1 MNYINKIAFTL
12 GIITIIGLIPA
23 CEQFETFNE
32 NPNEP
37 TIVSP
42 DVLFTSG
49 LRNAVNTLVTESF
62 LLGNNIGQLTAKTLR
77 TEVDA
82 YNWNAF
88 PTVWEGLYESLT
100 DITAVEHIARETG
113 NEQLEGAAKVVK
125 SWIFASLTNA
135 YGDIPYFDAVKG
147 AENNFTPAYDDQ
159 ELIYQDLLSQLE
171 SARALLGGKGS
182 ISGDLIYNGD
192 ASGWLKL
199 ANGLS
204 LRLLMTAGDKIPN
217 AANQFATIASSG
229 ILITQNVDNATLTY
243 LDGFPNQ
250 YPLVPIKT
258 GDFDAV
264 AISQT
269 ALKVLESY
277 KDPRLMRY
285 ARPDND
291 DFTDITAFTG
301 AVNGSNSANCSKIG
315 SRLGLSYWND
325 PTKKTASA
333 LGLPMAEG
341 LIMTAAETHFLLA
354 EGIAK
359 GWMEGDLESLYK
371 SGIELSMEYYQVDLA
386 PFGWDDFEDYY
397 NNSGVQFNENTDIWE
412 QKWLALFFNGLEPY
426 FEVRRWY
433 KSSAMS
439 WDGIPFLSAPCENLN
454 NDQLPLRFLYPG
466 QEQSLNAAS
475 YEAAV
480 SKLGGNT
487 QNAAM
492 WLMQ

>member
-1 MNYINKIAFTL
+1 MNNLKR
-12 GIITIIGLIPA
+12 IISGVGMAIIVFLMPG

-37 TIVSP
+37 TTVGV

-49 LRNAVNTLVTESF
+49 LRNSMNTMVTESF

-88 PTVWEGLYESLT
+88 PTLWEGLYESLT
-100 DITAVEHIARETG
+100 DIHQVENLAKAQG
-113 NEQLEGAAKVVK
+113 NQQMEGAALVTKA
-125 SWIFASLTNA
+125 WIYATLTNA
-135 YGDIPYFDAVKG
+135 YGDIPYTQAIQG
-147 AENNFTPAYDDQ
+147 AADNFTPSYDSQDA
-159 ELIYQDLLSQLE
+159 IYEDLLSTLE
-171 SARALLGGKGS
+171 RARGLLSGSGS
-182 ISGDLIYNGD
+182 IVGDIIYNGNS
-192 ASGWLKL
+192 ANWIKL

-204 LRLLMTAGDKIPN
+204 LRLLMTAGDKIPS
-217 AANQFATIASSG
+217 AGTQFAAVVNSG
-229 ILITQNVDNATLTY
+229 QLMTQNSENATLRY
-243 LDGFPNQ
+243 LNGFPNQ
-250 YPLVPIKT
+250 FPLIPIKT

-269 ALKVLESY
+269 ALEVLNAY
-277 KDPRLMRY
+277 KDPRLMRF

-291 DFTDITAFTG
+291 DFNDISAFKG
-301 AVNGSNSANCSKIG
+301 AINGSNSASCSKTG
-315 SRLGLSYWND
+315 SRLGVSYWDD
-325 PTKKTASA
+325 PTKTTAAS
-333 LGLPMAEG
+333 LGLPSADG
-341 LIMTAAETHFLLA
+341 IIMTTAETHFLLA
-354 EGIAK
+354 EGVAL
-359 GWMEGDLESLYK
+359 GWIDGDLEELYK
-371 SGIELSMEYYQVDLA
+371 GGLAASMDYYQVDLA
-386 PFGWDDFEDYY
+386 PFGWADFEDFY
-397 NNSGVQFNENTDIWE
+397 NNSGVQFNETTDIWE
-412 QKWLALFFNGLEPY
+412 QKWLALFFTGLEPY

-433 KSSAMS
+433 KSSDMS

>member
-100 DITAVEHIARETG
+100 DITAVENIARETG

-182 ISGDLIYNGD
+182 IPGDLIYNGD

-229 ILITQNVDNATLTY
+229 ILITQNADNATLTY

-439 WDGIPFLSAPCENLN
+439 WDGIPFMSAPCENLN